1 MPPRGFAPGSW
12 PGGTAPNIIGYN
24 PLAAQAIVNGSLVVL
39 TAGLLNLCG
48 ANPASILGVALQA
61 IDTNPGF
68 NLPYQSQTTVIT
80 GRSSKIPV
88 ALARGI
94 TIFTCRGVNGGTD
107 PVIPVQTDVGV
118 SYDVV
123 NTAGIWNLNTA
134 STANARVTVVDI
146 DVAERI
152 FYVRFV
158 AANVQTP

>member
-12 PGGTAPNIIGYN
+12 PGGTAPDIIGYN
-24 PLAAQAIVNGSLVVL
+24 PLAAQVIVNGSLVFL
-39 TAGLLNLCG
+39 SAGLLNLCG
-48 ANPASILGVALQA
+48 ANPALILGVALQG

-68 NLPYQSQTTVIT
+68 NLPYQGQTTVIT

-107 PVIPVQTDVGV
+107 PVTPVVADLGV

-123 NTAGIWNLNTA
+123 NLTTIWHLNTA
-134 STANARVTVVDI
+134 SSAAARVTVVDI
-146 DVAERI
+146 DVVEKI